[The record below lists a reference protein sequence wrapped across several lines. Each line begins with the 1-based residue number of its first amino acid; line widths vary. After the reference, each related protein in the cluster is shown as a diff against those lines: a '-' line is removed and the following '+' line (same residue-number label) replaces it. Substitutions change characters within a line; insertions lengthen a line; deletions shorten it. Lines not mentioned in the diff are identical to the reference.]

1 MEEETGHVG
10 EKTGRT
16 DEVETGVNT
25 GRGEREE
32 REVVTVGVEEVVL
45 HGEAAVS
52 IEVGNFLFCLTSFLY
67 FILLFP
73 SLHFDH

>member
-16 DEVETGVNT
+16 DEVETGANT

-32 REVVTVGVEEVVL
+32 REVVTAGVEEVVL

-52 IEVGNFLFCLTSFLY
+52 IIEIGNFLFCSTLFLY
-67 FILLFP
+67 FK
-73 SLHFDH
+73 

>member
-25 GRGEREE
+25 GREEREE
-32 REVVTVGVEEVVL
+32 REVVTVGGRGGGSSRGGSSEYKSRGFSVL
-45 HGEAAVS
+45 LDFIS
-52 IEVGNFLFCLTSFLY
+52 IF
-67 FILLFP
+67 
-73 SLHFDH
+73 